1 MSLKILRKFLKPNIC
16 HFVGWKTVIQQ
27 GVENLFFSFQDF
39 SSLERSS
46 IIYRALF
53 QFKFVHLCY
62 FCVHYLSYGL
72 NSDFVK
78 FLPHFNLKYIQS
90 SYSCAMLLTIK
101 LTSQLIFLLE
111 VISFQVVKTEYFPC
125 DSHFI
130 LY

>member
-27 GVENLFFSFQDF
+27 GVENLFFSIQDF

-62 FCVHYLSYGL
+62 FCVHYLSYSL

-111 VISFQVVKTEYFPC
+111 VISFYPPFR
-125 DSHFI
+125 S
-130 LY
+130 